1 MIQATRS
8 LVLFATAVILMGC
21 GFRPLYGSGDAAQTA
36 SQLAAIQVRPIENRI
51 GQILH
56 NHLLDLLTP
65 RGQPRQPKYILD
77 IRLRETIAH
86 LGVEKSELAT
96 RANLRITAK
105 FLLLS
110 RGGSPVFKGQSVTI
124 SSFNI
129 LGSDDLSTLVAEKD
143 ARARAVRQIAGDL
156 RRRIAAFFLQRQP
169 RKALRNQ

>member
-1 MIQATRS
+1 MLWSRS
-8 LVLFATAVILMGC
+8 LVLLATAVLLMGC

-65 RGQPRQPKYILD
+65 RGQPRRPKYVLD
-77 IRLRETIAH
+77 VRLKETIAR

-96 RANLRITAK
+96 RANLRIRAK

-110 RGGSPVFKGQSVTI
+110 PGGGPLFNGQSVTI

-129 LGSDDLSTLVAEKD
+129 LGSDDLATLVAEKD
-143 ARARAVRQIAGDL
+143 ARARAVRQISGDL
-156 RRRIAAFFLQRQP
+156 RRRIAAYFLQRQP
-169 RKALRNQ
+169 RKTLKN

>member
-1 MIQATRS
+1 MLWSRS
-8 LVLFATAVILMGC
+8 LVLFAVAALLMGC
-21 GFRPLYGSGDAAQTA
+21 GFRPLYGSGDAAETENE
-36 SQLAAIQVRPIENRI
+36 LAAIQVRPIDDRI

-65 RGQPRQPKYILD
+65 RGQPRQPKYELD
-77 IRLRETIAH
+77 VRLRETIAR

-110 RGGSPVFKGQSVTI
+110 HDGGLLFSGESVTI

-129 LGSDDLSTLVAEKD
+129 LGSDDLATLVAEKD

-156 RRRIAAFFLQRQP
+156 RERLAAFFLQRRP
-169 RKALRNQ
+169 RTALRNR